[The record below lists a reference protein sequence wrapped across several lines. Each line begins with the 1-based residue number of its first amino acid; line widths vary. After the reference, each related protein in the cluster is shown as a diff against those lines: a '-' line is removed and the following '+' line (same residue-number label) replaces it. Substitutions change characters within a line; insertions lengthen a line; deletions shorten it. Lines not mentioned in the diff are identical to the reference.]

1 MRKVRAQLAALLD
14 MLLDH
19 VEDGLGQ
26 AQFRPGMQAAIEAE
40 HVGLDRG
47 IAEIPVG
54 AGPIAFEEFAH
65 FQAILRIEENHLGRD
80 AHGVGI
86 ARRLVGG
93 HPVDEHFGAFAGHLD
108 EIAARI
114 AGYLDQPVLVDQSA
128 DERGIGGLAAAPL
141 RHPSNGAFDIAFVDG
156 CRLSELSANRHA
168 ILRSAS
174 PKRGSRTAMRQ
185 RTKRQLANL

>member
-1 MRKVRAQLAALLD
+1 MRKVRAEFTALLD

-26 AQFRPGMQAAIEAE
+26 AQLRPGMEAAIEAE
-40 HVGLDRG
+40 NVGLDRR
-47 IAEIPVG
+47 IAKIPVG

-65 FQAILRIEENHLGRD
+65 FQAILRIEENHLGRN
-80 AHGVGI
+80 AHGVGV
-86 ARRLVGG
+86 ARRFVGG
-93 HPVDEHFGAFAGHLD
+93 HPVDEHFGAFARHLD
-108 EIAARI
+108 EIAAPI
-114 AGYLDQPVLVDQSA
+114 AGNLDQPVLIHQSA
-128 DERGIGGLAAAPL
+128 DQRGIVGLPAVPF

-174 PKRGSRTAMRQ
+174 PKRGSRTAIRQ